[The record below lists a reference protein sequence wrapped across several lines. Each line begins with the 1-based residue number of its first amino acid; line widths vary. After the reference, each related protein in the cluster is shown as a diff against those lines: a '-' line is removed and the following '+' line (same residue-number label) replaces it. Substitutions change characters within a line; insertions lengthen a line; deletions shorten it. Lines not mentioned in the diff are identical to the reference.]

1 MHTVLLVEDDK
12 MMRDVLASRLKS
24 EGFNI
29 IEAGDGEEGLKIAL
43 SDHPDLVLLDNKM
56 PNMSGFAMLK
66 RLREY
71 DNWGGSVPVIFFS
84 NVEPASRDEREDLE
98 SIQPTDYLIK
108 SDTDLGDI
116 VKRIKE
122 VLGNV

>member
-1 MHTVLLVEDDK
+1 MQTVLLVEDDK

-29 IEAGDGEEGLKIAL
+29 IEAGDGEEGLKVAL

-71 DNWGGSVPVIFFS
+71 DSWGGSVPVIFFS

-116 VKRIKE
+116 VKKIKE
-122 VLGNV
+122 VLGNA